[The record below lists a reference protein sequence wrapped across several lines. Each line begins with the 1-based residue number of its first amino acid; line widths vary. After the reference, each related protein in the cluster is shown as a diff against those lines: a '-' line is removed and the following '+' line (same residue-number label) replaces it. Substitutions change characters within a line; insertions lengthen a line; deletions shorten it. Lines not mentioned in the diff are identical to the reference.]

1 MSLPGDG
8 ARVLLIDNYDSFA
21 HNLMQALWGLGAE
34 VTVVR
39 NDAIDLAG
47 ARAAHPTHVVLS
59 PGPGRPD
66 VARDFGVCADLID
79 HLTDTP
85 ILGVC
90 LGHQGIAW
98 RMGGVVVR
106 APEIV
111 HGKIDTITHDGT
123 GLFAGLPQPM
133 PVMRYHS
140 LVADAAR
147 LPDCLRVTARTSSG
161 LVMAMRH
168 RSRPLFGVQFHP
180 ESIGTPDGPAL
191 LARFLRVRPG
201 RPA

>member
-1 MSLPGDG
+1 MSLPGVG

-39 NDAIDLAG
+39 NDAIDRSG
-47 ARAAHPTHVVLS
+47 AVAADPTHVVLS
-59 PGPGRPD
+59 PGPGRPE
-66 VARDFGVCADLID
+66 VPRDFGVCADLID

-85 ILGVC
+85 LLGVC

-98 RMGGVVVR
+98 RMGGAVVR

-111 HGKIDTITHDGT
+111 HGKVDRITHDGE
-123 GLFAGLPQPM
+123 GLFAGLPQPL

-140 LVADAAR
+140 LTVDADR
-147 LPDCLRVTARTSSG
+147 LPDCLTVTARTAGG
-161 LVMAMRH
+161 LVMGLRH
-168 RSRPLFGVQFHP
+168 RARPLFGVQFHP
-180 ESIGTPDGPAL
+180 ESIGTPDGPSL
-191 LARFLRVRPG
+191 LANFLAVRPG
-201 RPA
+201 SSA